1 MTTWTEAPESDFYC
15 VEPWLG
21 LPDAIHN
28 GLGLRQ
34 LAPGTTETASLR
46 IAVGALR

>member
-1 MTTWTEAPESDFYC
+1 VTTWTETDQSDFYC

-28 GLGLRQ
+28 GLGLRW
-34 LAPGTTETASLR
+34 LEPGRSETASLR
-46 IAVGALR
+46 IRVSELD